1 MARNITMTPAA
12 GLFSKPVR
20 NAHDAHEVH
29 EVQEVHEVTNSSKM
43 PHTQGRK
50 GKRLPRINMAF
61 TLENYEF
68 LRVHSRINGL
78 TMTEYVNSLIEKDSQ
93 EVENGTRK

>member
-1 MARNITMTPAA
+1 MKMARNITMTPAA

-20 NAHDAHEVH
+20 NAHEVH

-68 LRVHSRINGL
+68 LRVHSRMNGL
-78 TMTEYVNSLIEKDSQ
+78 TMTEYVNSLIEKDRQ